1 MPVPQTGSEMESIA
15 VLVSICGDVE
25 GLVLKVALLEGELTD
40 AHRQTQEKAEE
51 KVRSLSNSSV
61 EGV

>member
-1 MPVPQTGSEMESIA
+1 MESIA

-40 AHRQTQEKAEE
+40 ARQTQEKAEE
-51 KVRSLSNSSV
+51 KVRSLSNSSA